1 MKFIIEHLENE
12 IYEWCLIEY
21 ENISKYVGKENL
33 IFTKTNSSKLKKFGK
48 VEPKSVVDLNLKRAC
63 LLDPKAKKM
72 LSPPDVNNFDY
83 FIFGGI
89 LGDFP
94 EQGRT
99 EKYLTSKLKNVEVRN
114 LGSVQ
119 MSTDTAVL
127 VAKMILD
134 GKNFNDIKFIDSPNI
149 PIKKGKYIEELNLPY
164 RYVSKNNKPI
174 ISPKLIKYLKNKDSV

>member
-12 IYEWCLIEY
+12 IYDWCFIEY
-21 ENISKYVGKENL
+21 EHISNIVGKDNL
-33 IFTKTNSSKLKKFGK
+33 IFTKTKSLKLKSLGR

-63 LLDPKAKKM
+63 LLDPKASKT
-72 LSPPDVNNFDY
+72 LSPNDVNDFDY

-99 EKYLTSKLKNVEVRN
+99 EKYLTSKLKNLETRN
-114 LGSVQ
+114 LSHMQ

-127 VAKMILD
+127 VTKIILD
-134 GKNFNDIKFIDSPNI
+134 GKNFNDIRFIDSPNI
-149 PIKKGKYIEELNLPY
+149 PIKKEKYIEEINLPY

-174 ISPKLIKYLKNKDSV
+174 ISPKLIKYLKKKDSI

>member
-1 MKFIIEHLENE
+1 MKFVIEHLENE
-12 IYEWCLIEY
+12 VYEWCLIEY
-21 ENISKYVGKENL
+21 ENMSKFVGKENL
-33 IFTKTNSSKLKKFGK
+33 IFTKTKSSKLKKFGE
-48 VEPKSVVDLNLKRAC
+48 VEPKSVIDLNLNRAC
-63 LLDPKAKKM
+63 LLDPKAKKT
-72 LSPPDVNNFDY
+72 LSPSDVDNFDY

-99 EKYLTSKLKNVEVRN
+99 EKYLTSKLKNVETRN
-114 LGSVQ
+114 LGSIQ
-119 MSTDTAVL
+119 MSTDTAVI

-149 PIKKGKYIEELNLPY
+149 PIKNGKYAEEVNLPY
-164 RYVSKNNKPI
+164 RYISKNNKPL